1 MRRTVAF
8 KTKEPK
14 RTKIF
19 FMDSGYDDII
29 EQDNGIAVCLKAD
42 GFQEMKMLM
51 DELMCVAKKAGAQ
64 FLGYIG

>member
-14 RTKIF
+14 ITKF
-19 FMDSGYDDII
+19 FFRNCGYDEII
-29 EQDNGIAVCLKAD
+29 EQNNGIAVCLMAD
-42 GFQEMKMLM
+42 GFQEMKMLLE
-51 DELMCVAKKAGAQ
+51 ELMCVAKKAGAQ

>member
-8 KTKEPK
+8 KTNEPK
-14 RTKIF
+14 RTKKV

-29 EQDNGIAVCLKAD
+29 EQDNGVAVCLKAD
-42 GFQEMKMLM
+42 GIQEMKMLM